1 MAPGARPRSPATT
14 TGIVAAMWLF
24 SLPSPVRGTL
34 VLARESLYVT
44 VGAGVLAVQKIQ
56 VQRREWES
64 EIGRRSAGPTGSEP
78 G

>member
-1 MAPGARPRSPATT
+1 MVPRSPAVT
-14 TGIVAAMWLF
+14 TGIVAAMSLV

-34 VLARESLYVT
+34 VLAREALYVT

-64 EIGRRSAGPTGSEP
+64 EIGRRFAGPTGPEP